1 MTGFDLLFPAFIAG
15 FLTFFAPCTLP
26 LVPSFLAFL
35 VGGTSADHSH
45 QGRYRLVAQTVWYI
59 LGFSI
64 VFIIFGAF
72 FGFIGSHIVMY
83 RSVLTRLGGVFIVFL
98 GLFLVM
104 SNVRPE
110 WLSVLQKDY
119 RLQLPQ
125 QLHPGT
131 PLAAVLFGAIF
142 AFGWTPCIGPILAT
156 ILFFASTSGTVL
168 SGIVLLAVFSAGLAI
183 PFLLSA
189 MSIEF
194 LRQFLKQYSSVLRWV
209 QFVSGVILLL
219 IGILLL
225 CNQLDEWARLFYL
238 AFPFLRLP
246 QIDQFF

>member
-1 MTGFDLLFPAFIAG
+1 MTGIDLLLPAFIAG

-35 VGGTSADHSH
+35 IGGTTATGQS
-45 QGRYRLVAQTVWYI
+45 QKRYQLIVQTLWYI
-59 LGFSI
+59 LGFST

-83 RSVLTRLGGVFIVFL
+83 RGLLTRLGGVCIVLL

-104 SNVRPE
+104 SNVQPQ
-110 WLSVLQKDY
+110 WLAVLQKDY
-119 RLQLPQ
+119 RFRLPR

-131 PLAAVLFGAIF
+131 PLAAVVFGAIF

-156 ILFFASTSGTVL
+156 ILFFASTTGTVL
-168 SGIVLLAVFSAGLAI
+168 SGITLLAVFSAGLAV

-189 MSIEF
+189 VGVEF
-194 LRQFLKQYSSVLRWV
+194 LQQFLKKYSTLLRWI
-209 QFVSGVILLL
+209 QLFSGVILLL

-238 AFPFLRLP
+238 VFPFLRLP